1 MTNPCSAAGRRA
13 ALAVTSVALVGLLG
27 GCDDDGSSPGT
38 ATVVRDTLPWGVE
51 RVVSSP
57 ASEPDLILVEEVR
70 VGAVDGEGPESF
82 AYIKGLAV
90 LDDGS
95 FAVLDSPAGEVR
107 VFGPDGAHL
116 ATHGRPG
123 EGPGEFQDANG
134 LMLAPDG
141 RLWVPDERAGRV
153 SVFDPIDGF
162 AESFRF
168 ETASIGWL
176 WSGRMGSDGRVFKP
190 ATEGESPGR
199 RNVLRVYDQTMT
211 EVASMPMPGN
221 ADFSLDQPSAFCWS
235 SPGGAMGCI
244 GVPWYPAS
252 VRHID
257 PSGAVWTTAGGSP
270 AYRIGKWT
278 PGGDTALVA
287 VVERSPVSV
296 TTTER
301 DSAEALVRDR
311 MPEGAEFDLSRIPQ
325 VKPLVRDI
333 FTTSEGNVWVQTRV
347 PGFETAFDL
356 LAADGGLLGTATWE
370 ARLGSRVEPVVRGN
384 SLWAV
389 VVDELGV
396 QYVVRARLEPA

>member
-1 MTNPCSAAGRRA
+1 MIDTCHATCVRA
-13 ALAVTSVALVGLLG
+13 AVSLSLVAFLG
-27 GCDDDGSSPGT
+27 GCADEGSSPGV
-38 ATVVRDTLPWGVE
+38 ATIVRDTLPWGVE

-57 ASEPDLILVEEVR
+57 ASEPDWTVVEEVR
-70 VGAVDGEGPESF
+70 VGTVDGEGPESF
-82 AYIKGLAV
+82 ARLKGLAV

-95 FAVLDSPAGEVR
+95 FAVLESLAGEVR

-141 RLWVPDERAGRV
+141 RLWVADERAGRV

-168 ETASIGWL
+168 ETAVFMWL
-176 WSGRMGSDGRVFKP
+176 WRGRMGSDGRVFYP
-190 ATEGESPGR
+190 AEEGESPGR
-199 RNVLRVYDQTMT
+199 RYVLRVYDQTMT
-211 EVASMPMPGN
+211 EEASMPMPGN

-235 SPGGAMGCI
+235 SPGGGMGCL
-244 GVPWYPAS
+244 GVPWYPAW

-257 PSGAVWTTAGGSP
+257 PSGAVWTTAEGSP

-278 PGGDTALVA
+278 PGGDTAFVA
-287 VVERSPVSV
+287 VVERSPVPV
-296 TTTER
+296 TATER
-301 DSAEALVRDR
+301 DSAEASVRDA
-311 MPEGAEFDLSRIPQ
+311 MPEGTEVDLSRIPQ
-325 VKPLVRDI
+325 VKPMVRDI
-333 FTTSEGNVWVQTRV
+333 FTAAEGNVWVQTRL
-347 PGFETAFDL
+347 PGVETAFDV
-356 LAADGGLLGTATWE
+356 LAPDGGLLGTATWE
-370 ARLGSRVEPVVRGN
+370 ARLASTVEPVVRGD

-396 QYVVRARLEPA
+396 QYVVRARIEPA